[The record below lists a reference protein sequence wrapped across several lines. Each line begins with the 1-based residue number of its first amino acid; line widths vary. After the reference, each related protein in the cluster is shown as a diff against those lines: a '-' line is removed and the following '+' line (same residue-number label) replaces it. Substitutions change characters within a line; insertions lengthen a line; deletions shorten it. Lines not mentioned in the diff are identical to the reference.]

1 MDIRTTLTLNGRS
14 YDVDLFDQCF
24 YRLVGWRGNLLS
36 HYPADGDLYVS
47 MWSPNDYF
55 ILELMLKDED
65 KPRARGSLEIYDGLG
80 DLPVRRIQFNEG
92 CIWRYKLSEDTIL
105 CWR

>member
-47 MWSPNDYF
+47 M
-55 ILELMLKDED
+55 
-65 KPRARGSLEIYDGLG
+65 
-80 DLPVRRIQFNEG
+80 
-92 CIWRYKLSEDTIL
+92 
-105 CWR
+105 

>member
-36 HYPADGDLYVS
+36 HYPARWRPVCVDG
-47 MWSPNDYF
+47 
-55 ILELMLKDED
+55 
-65 KPRARGSLEIYDGLG
+65 GS
-80 DLPVRRIQFNEG
+80 
-92 CIWRYKLSEDTIL
+92 
-105 CWR
+105 

>member
-14 YDVDLFDQCF
+14 YDINLFDQCF

-47 MWSPNDYF
+47 MEVPEDYF
-55 ILELMLKDED
+55 ILEFAQRRRQTSRTRKSRNLRWVGR
-65 KPRARGSLEIYDGLG
+65 PTRAPHTVQRSLYHFI
-80 DLPVRRIQFNEG
+80 
-92 CIWRYKLSEDTIL
+92 
-105 CWR
+105 